1 MKLCPVCQTEIAIN
15 ADKKRIYCCNKCRNH
30 VMNSRVE
37 RSHARKLSRESYHR
51 CKHKEENIIY
61 FMLKNAKSRAQQK
74 QIEFTLIEQDII
86 LPTHCPILGIEL
98 SKNSRRYGYSL
109 DRKDPTKG
117 YTADNVWV
125 ISQLAN
131 AMKWD
136 SNREERLAFANW
148 VLTVEG
154 GNKT

>member
-1 MKLCPVCQTEIAIN
+1 MPLCPICKTELPIDAHYN
-15 ADKKRIYCCNKCRNH
+15 RIYCSKKCRNKE
-30 VMNSRVE
+30 MNSRVE
-37 RSHARKLSRESYHR
+37 REHAKKLSRESYHR
-51 CKHKEENIIY
+51 CKHKEDNIIY

-74 QIEFTLIEQDII
+74 KIEFSLTEKDIT

-98 SKNSRRYGYSL
+98 SKNGRRYGYSL

-136 SNREERLAFANW
+136 SNKEERIAFARW
-148 VLTVEG
+148 VLTAEG
-154 GNKT
+154 GNQT